1 MVPFR
6 KILVPT
12 DFSEP
17 ARTGLDAAKL
27 LARRDE
33 AECVLIHVV
42 TPVQTIP
49 PSGPP
54 THSGIEMSAVMEE
67 LEDGARRS
75 LDEMVNEVASEGI
88 RARSL
93 VVRGTPADEIAAAAE
108 EEKADVVVI
117 ATHGWTG
124 WRRFVFGSVAEKVV
138 RLAPCPVLTIP
149 APVEKG

>member
-6 KILVPT
+6 TILAPT

-17 ARTGLDAAKL
+17 AKSGLETART

-42 TPVQTIP
+42 APVRTIP

-54 THSGIEMSAVMEE
+54 AHSGIEMSAVMEE
-67 LEDGARRS
+67 LEQGARS
-75 LDEMVNEVASEGI
+75 TLDETLEGLKAEGV
-88 RARSL
+88 RCRSL
-93 VVRGTPADEIAAAAE
+93 VVRGTPAEEIAAAAE
-108 EEKADVVVI
+108 QEQADVIVI

-138 RLAPCPVLTIP
+138 RLARCPVLTIP
-149 APVEKG
+149 FPREKA

>member
-1 MVPFR
+1 MVPFH
-6 KILVPT
+6 KILAPT

-17 ARTGLDAAKL
+17 ANNGVEAAKL
-27 LARRDE
+27 LAQRDG

-42 TPVQTIP
+42 APVRMIP

-54 THSGIEMSAVMEE
+54 AHSGLEMSTVMQE
-67 LEDGARRS
+67 LEEGAQS
-75 LDEMVNEVASEGI
+75 TLEETAAKLKEEGVQ
-88 RARSL
+88 ARSM
-93 VVRGTPADEIAAAAE
+93 VVRGIPAEEIAAAAE

-138 RLAPCPVLTIP
+138 RLSPCPVLTIP
-149 APVEKG
+149 SPVEKG